1 MPSNAGSLAFML
13 HLPKP
18 NNQITAEIK
27 GSDPEIWSLMA
38 ASLLMLSLQRDL
50 EGPAKG
56 IVVNTIVEL
65 ETHAIKSFSGGKS
78 QSQTPP
84 VYPVG
89 SVIDL
94 KGGQADDQSNLDKD
108 QHDKIIKWLDEQPQ
122 SSVVFFLVC
131 FGSMGSFGATQVK
144 EIALGLGQSGQRFLW
159 SLHLPP
165 VPQAQGKTS
174 RASNSSNS
182 EDIYCHMGS
191 WVGSWPTRQLVG
203 LCLIVG
209 GTQFWR
215 ACEQQ
220 LNAFRMVRELGLPE
234 ELRLD
239 YRKGSGE
246 LVVADEI
253 ENGVTKVMDRNSEV
267 RKKVKDMAEKV
278 RKAAMDG
285 GSSFIS
291 IGKTH

>member
-1 MPSNAGSLAFML
+1 ML

-27 GSDPEIWSLMA
+27 GSDPEILI
-38 ASLLMLSLQRDL
+38 
-50 EGPAKG
+50 PG
-56 IVVNTIVEL
+56 IINRVLPSVLPSSVTDG
-65 ETHAIKSFSGGKS
+65 SFSAYVKLAERFRGTCKS
-78 QSQTPP
+78 QSQTHP

-89 SVIDL
+89 PVIDL
-94 KGGQADDQSNLDKD
+94 KGGQADDPSNLDKD

-122 SSVVFFLVC
+122 SSIVFLC
-131 FGSMGSFGATQVK
+131 FGSMGSFGATQ
-144 EIALGLGQSGQRFLW
+144 
-159 SLHLPP
+159 SLRLPP
-165 VPQAQGKTS
+165 VTQGKTT
-174 RASNSSNS
+174 RASKSSNS
-182 EDIYCHMGS
+182 EDILPDGFLGRVLAHKATGGFVSHCGWNSILESLWYG
-191 WVGSWPTRQLVG
+191 VPVVTWP
-203 LCLIVG
+203 IS
-209 GTQFWR
+209 
-215 ACEQQ
+215 AEQQ
-220 LNAFRMVRELGLPE
+220 LNAFRMVRELGLAE

-278 RKAAMDG
+278 RRAAMDG

-291 IGKTH
+291 IGKLIDDMMGFGQIWKG